1 MTGPGQRPRSL
12 PAFSEAQRLASR
24 PRGILLRP
32 PRSKAEASK
41 NSPLPPACP
50 PGMLAALLWKRRAR
64 VPSKKP
70 TQDIP
75 KNSRAFCCPTPSRRT
90 PGGFSEAVVIRKM
103 FGFSAL
109 RGDVKSTAR
118 CGLWMRTPAGSE
130 APPGGPKRVPGGF
143 SSSYSSSQSIQGVP
157 APPPQ
162 PPQPQIPIFFFIPWL
177 GPGWCWAHPH
187 RTQPPPPTLSKGA
200 LPKLVPQRRA
210 PTGPTAHGTGEA
222 EPRVTSSSPPRAAR
236 LPGVVKAPAQ
246 SEEQKIVP

>member
-24 PRGILLRP
+24 PRGVLLRP

-130 APPGGPKRVPGGF
+130 APPGGLFLAQNVSQGG
-143 SSSYSSSQSIQGVP
+143 SP
-157 APPPQ
+157 H
-162 PPQPQIPIFFFIPWL
+162 PI
-177 GPGWCWAHPH
+177 HPH
-187 RTQPPPPTLSKGA
+187 RASRACQYHLLNPHSPKSQSSSSSLGWDPAGAGHMPTALSHPLPPSSRGLFPNWSPSGE
-200 LPKLVPQRRA
+200 LPLVPQ
-210 PTGPTAHGTGEA
+210 PTGLVRP
-222 EPRVTSSSPPRAAR
+222 SPESRAA
-236 LPGVVKAPAQ
+236 LPRGPPG
-246 SEEQKIVP
+246 SPGL